1 VKGSTTI
8 SDGEP
13 VTPEQRRLLLNAP
26 FAAATYVSLASGGMI
41 DFVKEMAAASRFL
54 CEQTPRGRYGALVD
68 GLLAELQGMSRARAK
83 ELEFYYGSGDPAA
96 IREEARRVVAEA
108 AAVLA
113 TVQAPHPLTPAV
125 LATVQAPHPLTPA
138 AVDGYRQWLMAAV
151 HTAALAGT
159 GTLIPGSSRAEID
172 VHEEAAI
179 AELAGI
185 LLGVRPSP
193 AAEPPP
199 LPSPDQG

>member
-68 GLLAELQGMSRARAK
+68 GLLAELQGMSRAQAK

-113 TVQAPHPLTPAV
+113 NVQAPHPLA
-125 LATVQAPHPLTPA
+125 PA